1 MKNVLHIGSYHRNI
15 GDNIALHNVRSSFEK
30 ELGEINWL
38 SCNFDAFKKEEEVL
52 IVLKQFNFDFI
63 VVGGG
68 GLLEPDSG
76 FSGCKVPFTD
86 KIFDQIDC
94 PVFFMSIGINLFDGH
109 TKINSKFKD
118 QLSCLIER
126 SSYFSLRDDG
136 SAQQVQDLVNLGIE
150 SLPDSGFIISDI
162 IEDKDKDLSCV
173 FQPAINTNTII
184 NTNRY
189 PNNSGVF
196 LTNWVLENKLKIL
209 PHTPKDFIPANFDYL
224 VPRKNES
231 IWKFFHYDN
240 VIDSIS
246 IYNRFKSVIV
256 MRGHGQILA
265 TAIGVP
271 CISLSSQPK
280 VRDYCILNGFEDYML
295 ETKDDFLKEKL
306 NNMYI
311 KITSDADY
319 INNWNR
325 IREVYMKKSKL
336 KFSKAIKTCISKL

>member
-1 MKNVLHIGSYHRNI
+1 MKNVLHIGSYNINI
-15 GDNIALHNVRSSFEK
+15 GDNIALHNVRSSFEE

-38 SCNFDAFKKEEEVL
+38 SCNFDQFKKEEEAL
-52 IVLKQFNFDFI
+52 FFFKECDFDFI

-76 FSGCKVPFTD
+76 FSGCKLPFTD

-109 TKINSKFKD
+109 TKINSNFKD

-136 SAQQVQDLVNLGIE
+136 SAQQVQDLVDLGIE

-162 IEDKDKDLSCV
+162 VEDKDKDISCV
-173 FQPAINTNTII
+173 FQPATNASTII
-184 NTNRY
+184 NANRY
-189 PNNSGVF
+189 PNNSDVF
-196 LTNWVLENKLKIL
+196 LTHWVLKNKLKVL
-209 PHTPKDFIPANFDYL
+209 PHTPKDLMPAIFDYV
-224 VPRKNES
+224 VPRDNEFIS
-231 IWKFFHYDN
+231 KFCDYDN

-246 IYNRFKSVIV
+246 IYNRVKSAIV

-325 IREVYMKKSKL
+325 IREVYMKKSKA
-336 KFSKAIKTCISKL
+336 KFSKAIQTCISKL

>member
-1 MKNVLHIGSYHRNI
+1 MKNVLHIGSYHINI

-30 ELGEINWL
+30 KLGKINWL
-38 SCNFDAFKKEEEVL
+38 SCNFDLFQEEEQALVFF
-52 IVLKQFNFDFI
+52 KQFDFDFI

-76 FSGCKVPFTD
+76 FSGCKLPFTD
-86 KIFDQIDC
+86 EIFNQIDC
-94 PVFFMSIGINLFDGH
+94 PVFFISIGINLFDGH
-109 TKINSKFKD
+109 TKISSRFKD

-136 SAQQVQDLVNLGIE
+136 SAQRVQDLVNLGIE

-173 FQPAINTNTII
+173 FQPATNASTEINI
-184 NTNRY
+184 NRY
-189 PNNSGVF
+189 PNNSGTF
-196 LTNWVLENKLKIL
+196 LTHWVLENKLKVL
-209 PHTPKDFIPANFDYL
+209 PHSPKDLVSPDFDY
-224 VPRKNES
+224 VIARDNEYVT
-231 IWKFFHYDN
+231 KFCHYDN

-246 IYNRFKSVIV
+246 IYNRLKSAIV

-280 VRDYCILNGFEDYML
+280 VRDYCILNGFEDYMV
-295 ETKDDFLKEKL
+295 ETKDMSLMEKL

-311 KITSDADY
+311 KITSDVDY
-319 INNWNR
+319 INNWNK
-325 IREVYMKKSKL
+325 IREVYMKKSKS
-336 KFSKAIKTCISKL
+336 KFSKAIQTCISKL

>member
-1 MKNVLHIGSYHRNI
+1 MKNVLHIGSYNINI
-15 GDNIALHNVRSSFEK
+15 GDNIALYNVRSSFEK

-38 SCNFDAFKKEEEVL
+38 SCNFDQFRKEEEAL
-52 IVLKQFNFDFI
+52 FFFKECDFDFI

-76 FSGCKVPFTD
+76 FSSCKLPFTD

-118 QLSCLIER
+118 QLSVLIER

-136 SAQQVQDLVNLGIE
+136 SANQVQDLVNLGIE

-162 IEDKDKDLSCV
+162 IEDKDKDISCV
-173 FQPAINTNTII
+173 FQPVTNSNVEINK
-184 NTNRY
+184 NRF
-189 PNNSGVF
+189 PNNSAVF
-196 LTNWVLENKLKIL
+196 LSLWVLENKLKVL
-209 PHTPKDFIPANFDYL
+209 PHSPKDLMSTVFDYV
-224 VPRKNES
+224 VPRNNEYMS
-231 IWKFFHYDN
+231 KFCHFDN
-240 VIDSIS
+240 TTDSIS
-246 IYNRFKSVIV
+246 IYKRLKSAIV

-280 VRDYCILNGFEDYML
+280 VRDYCILNGFEDYMV

-306 NNMYI
+306 NNMYR
-311 KITSDADY
+311 KITSDADF

-325 IREVYMKKSKL
+325 IREVYMKKSKA
-336 KFSKAIKTCISKL
+336 KFSKAIQTCISKL

>member
-1 MKNVLHIGSYHRNI
+1 MKKVLHIGSYNINI
-15 GDNIALHNVRSSFEK
+15 GDNIALYNVRSSFEK

-38 SCNFDAFKKEEEVL
+38 SCNFDQFRKEEEAL
-52 IVLKQFNFDFI
+52 FFFKECDFDFI

-76 FSGCKVPFTD
+76 FSSCKLPFTD

-118 QLSCLIER
+118 QLSGLIER

-136 SAQQVQDLVNLGIE
+136 SAKQVQDLVNLGIE

-162 IEDKDKDLSCV
+162 IEDKDKDISCV
-173 FQPAINTNTII
+173 FQPATNSNVEINK
-184 NTNRY
+184 NRF
-189 PNNSGVF
+189 PNNSDVF
-196 LTNWVLENKLKIL
+196 LSLWVLENKLKVL
-209 PHTPKDFIPANFDYL
+209 PHSPKDLMSTVFDYV
-224 VPRKNES
+224 VPRNNEYMS
-231 IWKFFHYDN
+231 KFCHFDN
-240 VIDSIS
+240 TIDSIS
-246 IYNRFKSVIV
+246 IYKRLKSAIV

-280 VRDYCILNGFEDYML
+280 VRDYCILNGFEDYMV
-295 ETKDDFLKEKL
+295 ETKDAFLKEKL
-306 NNMYI
+306 NNMYR
-311 KITSDADY
+311 KITSDADF

-325 IREVYMKKSKL
+325 IREVYMKKSKA
-336 KFSKAIKTCISKL
+336 KFSKAIQTCISKL